1 MSFIPIY
8 IIEMPGSKRVELI
21 KSQLR
26 SIDLQFTS
34 QKAIVGKNLT
44 QYEVEDLVDLKSCD
58 ARLGYRISPNLIGS
72 GLSHREV
79 YKKGLKSEFDWILI
93 LEEDVILKNFN
104 RDIIYKAMTFA
115 GNYPTIIQLFT
126 RATRLV
132 RTPPIVNCENKDFI
146 FEFNKR
152 IVGSGAPAYLI
163 NKAAMGIAL
172 EVNRLDGAP
181 DWPPWAQKVKMLCIY
196 PWIFNESNE
205 GSTVSGLISIDRKKY
220 LWYRITQLFGFHYFK
235 YRNNYNGFKSYMNEE
250 IVPYLLH
257 ILWRVKGSQY
267 FLGDKDGPQIIN
279 T

>member
-26 SIDLQFTS
+26 SLDLQFIS
-34 QKAIVGKNLT
+34 QEAIAGKNLADS
-44 QYEVEDLVDLKSCD
+44 EIEALVDLKSCD
-58 ARLGYRISPNLIGS
+58 ARLGHRISPNLIGS

-93 LEEDVILKNFN
+93 LEEDVILKKFN
-104 RDIIYKAMTFA
+104 TDIIEKAMNIA
-115 GNYPTIIQLFT
+115 GNHPTIIQLFT

-132 RTPPIVNCENKDFI
+132 KTPPIYIHQNKDFI

-163 NKAAMGIAL
+163 NREAISLAL
-172 EVNRLDGAP
+172 GVSKLDGAP
-181 DWPPWAQKVKMLCIY
+181 DWPPWAQKVKMFCIY

-205 GSTVSGLISIDRKKY
+205 GSTVSGLMRISRRKY
-220 LWYRITQLFGFHYFK
+220 LSRRFIQLLGIHYLK
-235 YRNNYNGFKSYMNEE
+235 YHNQYAGLRSYLNEE
-250 IVPYLLH
+250 IVPYFLYLFWK
-257 ILWRVKGSQY
+257 INKSKY
-267 FLGDKDGPQIIN
+267 FLNDSNGPQIY
-279 T
+279 

>member
-26 SIDLQFTS
+26 LLDLQFTS
-34 QKAIVGKNLT
+34 QEAIVGKNLT
-44 QYEVEDLVDLKSCD
+44 QIEIEDLVDLKSCD

-104 RDIIYKAMTFA
+104 RDIIDKAITFT

-132 RTPPIVNCENKDFI
+132 RTPPIINCENKDFI
-146 FEFNKR
+146 FEFKKR
-152 IVGSGAPAYLI
+152 KI
-163 NKAAMGIAL
+163 
-172 EVNRLDGAP
+172 
-181 DWPPWAQKVKMLCIY
+181 
-196 PWIFNESNE
+196 
-205 GSTVSGLISIDRKKY
+205 
-220 LWYRITQLFGFHYFK
+220 WYFCFR
-235 YRNNYNGFKSYMNEE
+235 
-250 IVPYLLH
+250 
-257 ILWRVKGSQY
+257 
-267 FLGDKDGPQIIN
+267 
-279 T
+279 

>member
-26 SIDLQFTS
+26 SLDLQFIS
-34 QKAIVGKNLT
+34 QKAISGKNLT
-44 QYEVEDLVDLKSCD
+44 ESEIEDLVDLKSCD

-93 LEEDVILKNFN
+93 LEEDVILKKFN
-104 RDIIYKAMTFA
+104 RDIMEKAMNIA
-115 GNYPTIIQLFT
+115 GNYPAIIQLFT

-132 RTPPIVNCENKDFI
+132 KMPPIYTDQNKDFI

-163 NKAAMGIAL
+163 NRAAISLAL
-172 EVNRLDGAP
+172 SVSKLDGAP

-205 GSTVSGLISIDRKKY
+205 GSTVSGLMRISRQKY
-220 LWYRITQLFGFHYFK
+220 LSRRIMQLLGIHYLKF
-235 YRNNYNGFKSYMNEE
+235 NNQYAGLRSYLNEE
-250 IVPYLLH
+250 ITPYLLYLFWK
-257 ILWRVKGSQY
+257 INKSKY
-267 FLGDKDGPQIIN
+267 FFNDSNGPQIY
-279 T
+279 